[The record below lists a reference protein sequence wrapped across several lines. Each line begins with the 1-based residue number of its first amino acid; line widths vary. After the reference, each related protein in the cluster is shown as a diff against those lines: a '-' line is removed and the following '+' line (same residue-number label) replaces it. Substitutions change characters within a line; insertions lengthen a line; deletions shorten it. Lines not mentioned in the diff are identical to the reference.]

1 MTIGSAAVFSGL
13 ITTSSSAL
21 FTILVIM
28 WLAVWGVVSLAVI
41 AVWRRPR
48 LAWLALGVVG
58 PVGPLVALLVG
69 LVAHWS
75 DSDD

>member
-1 MTIGSAAVFSGL
+1 MTIGSAAVFGGL

-21 FTILVIM
+21 FTILVII

-48 LAWLALGVVG
+48 LPWLALGVVG